1 MKPTTTTTTP
11 GAPRPA
17 SRSLGRA
24 VAGEITGLST
34 LASAARRAMTGFR
47 DGVAPTHRELQSLA
61 AGISAP
67 AQRRFRTETFDAAVA
82 RLGLS
87 EADIAA
93 RGQQYR
99 RHALL
104 TTVVAWMFVAAAAGA
119 AISGEWLWTVNA
131 LAGVPVFVVLALRS
145 WFCLERIQQRRFF
158 HFAEFVRRTAARRMF
173 FA

>member
-1 MKPTTTTTTP
+1 MKTTTTTTP

-17 SRSLGRA
+17 SRSIGRI
-24 VAGEITGLST
+24 VAGEITGVST
-34 LASAARRAMTGFR
+34 LASAARRAVAGFR

-61 AGISAP
+61 AGIAAP

-104 TTVVAWMFVAAAAGA
+104 TTFVAWMFVAAAAGA
-119 AISGEWLWTVNA
+119 AISGEWLWAANSF
-131 LAGVPVFVVLALRS
+131 AGIPVFVALALRS

-158 HFAEFVRRTAARRMF
+158 HFAEFVRTAALRRML